1 MHVTNQLVKQAQQTG
16 DAIATVYNGQMM
28 TYSELLTKAK
38 RLAAHLQQRY
48 ETGDIVALFLQNSDD
63 LLVAYY
69 GVQLAGLTVM
79 PVNTKLAVREI
90 EYIFNHSEAR
100 VLIYDAALA
109 DKVLKTSHTFDEIIE
124 RKGSDALARILQD
137 DTLTYEEYT
146 MDPEAMAV
154 VMYTSGTTG
163 KPKGVMLSQRNVF
176 ETANIWSQSMQMTSN
191 DRMYI
196 CTPLFHCAG
205 LQVFAIPTLHVGGTV
220 IISEAFSPETTLQ
233 DLVNTDA
240 TIFFGVPAMYTILL
254 SRPNTKTLAFPHLRL
269 FCYGAAPMP
278 YEMVRQLK
286 ETFPNVRVQNLYGQT
301 ENSPA
306 ASSLLDEDALTKIGS
321 VGKPLPQTDVQV
333 VDEQMQPLPVGMVGE
348 IAVKGPQVMLGYLRN
363 EEETART
370 LKDGWL
376 LSGDLG
382 RFDDE
387 GYLYIV
393 DRKKDM
399 ILRGG
404 ENVYPIEVEDVL
416 YEMPQILEA
425 AVVGV
430 PHEVYG
436 EVPKAYIVL
445 KEGEQLTETDV
456 IDYCRERLAKY
467 KIPVVFEYLAEL
479 PRNASGKVLKHTL
492 RPTAV
497 NKGGA

>member
-1 MHVTNQLVKQAQQTG
+1 MYVTNQLMKQVETAG
-16 DAIATVYNGQMM
+16 HHVATVYNGQQL
-28 TYSELLTKAK
+28 TYKELLTRAQ

-48 ETGDIVALFLQNSDD
+48 NTGDVVALFLLNSDD

-79 PVNTKLAVREI
+79 PVNTKLAVPEI
-90 EYIFNHSEAR
+90 EYIFQHSNAR
-100 VLIYDAALA
+100 VLIYDDALS
-109 DKVLKTSHTFDEIIE
+109 DKARATQHTFDETIV
-124 RKGSDALARILQD
+124 RGGDDALRAILTD
-137 DTLTYEEYT
+137 ASLAYTPYE
-146 MDPEAMAV
+146 MDGDAMAV

-163 KPKGVMLSQRNVF
+163 KPKGVMLSQRNIY
-176 ETANIWSQSMQMTSN
+176 ETCTIWAESMNLQAT

-205 LQVFAIPTLHVGGTV
+205 LQVFAIPTLHQGGTV
-220 IISEAFSPETTLQ
+220 IIAEAFSPETTLQ
-233 DLVNTDA
+233 ELVDTNA

-254 SRPNTKTLAFPHLRL
+254 NRPDTKTLSFPQLRL

-321 VGKPLPQTDVQV
+321 VGKPLPKTSIQI
-333 VDEQMQPLPVGMVGE
+333 VDEFGEPLPVGMVGE

-363 EEETART
+363 EEETNRA

-416 YEMPQILEA
+416 YQMPQILEA
-425 AVVGV
+425 AVVGI

-445 KEGEQLTETDV
+445 KEAATLSDDEV
-456 IDYCRERLAKY
+456 RAYCTERLAKY
-467 KIPVVFEYLAEL
+467 KVPAVIEYLAEL

-492 RPTAV
+492 RPTPAT
-497 NKGGA
+497 KGGA